1 MIFIDN
7 KYTRWYYNIINNAK
21 FRTLIGY
28 TEKHHIIPKS
38 CGGSNSKDN
47 LVDLT
52 AKEHFICHLLLVR
65 IVKGNFR
72 YKMAYALNRMLTTN
86 SNNQVRYIPTSRK
99 FEKIRLQ
106 ISDALKGHP
115 SPMKG
120 RKHSEETKKKLSE
133 IHKGKPS
140 LLKGRSKS
148 EETKKKIAE
157 SRKGY
162 KMPDS
167 TKKKLSEFNKGKSYS
182 DDYKKKMSERNKGLG
197 FGRKLSTETKKKISD
212 IHKGK
217 TISDDHKDKIRQRNF
232 ERVFTLEQKALIAE
246 KISNAHKGKTISEEH
261 KQKRRL
267 ALQNKPII
275 KCPHCTY
282 EAKDSAALRKWHF
295 ENCKFKPD

>member
-21 FRTLIGY
+21 FRNLTGY

-47 LVDLT
+47 LVALT

-65 IVKGNFR
+65 MVEGNFC

-99 FEKIRLQ
+99 FEKVRLQ
-106 ISDALKGHP
+106 ISNTLKGHS

-120 RKHSEETKKKLSE
+120 RRHSEETKKKLSE
-133 IHKGKPS
+133 IHKGKSS
-140 LLKGRSKS
+140 LLKGRPKS
-148 EETKKKIAE
+148 EETKKKMSEA
-157 SRKGY
+157 RKGY

-182 DDYKKKMSERNKGLG
+182 DEYKKKMSERNKGLG
-197 FGRKLSTETKKKISD
+197 FSRTLSDETKKKISD
-212 IHKGK
+212 IHRGK
-217 TISDDHKDKIRQRNF
+217 TISDDHKDKIRQHNL
-232 ERVFTLEQKALIAE
+232 ERVFTPEQRELIAE
-246 KISNAHKGKTISEEH
+246 KISKAHKGKKISEEH

-275 KCPHCTY
+275 KCPHCSY
-282 EAKDSAALRKWHF
+282 VAKDSAALRKWHF
-295 ENCKFKPD
+295 KNCKFKTD